1 MLSFVCS
8 FVCFSLT
15 LFLADGYYTDK
26 KKDKTYRGKGASCS
40 KYTCHM
46 IQQNCCCLRYI
57 LYDRFYLKL

>member
-26 KKDKTYRGKGASCS
+26 KKRQNISWQGSVLFKIYMSHGSAKLLLPQI
-40 KYTCHM
+40 YTV
-46 IQQNCCCLRYI
+46 
-57 LYDRFYLKL
+57 

>member
-26 KKDKTYRGKGASCS
+26 KKTKHIVASERLD
-40 KYTCHM
+40 
-46 IQQNCCCLRYI
+46 QNI
-57 LYDRFYLKL
+57 HVT

>member
-26 KKDKTYRGKGASCS
+26 KKR
-40 KYTCHM
+40 
-46 IQQNCCCLRYI
+46 QNISWQGSVLFKIYMSH
-57 LYDRFYLKL
+57 DSAKLLLP

>member
-26 KKDKTYRGKGASCS
+26 KKTKHIVARERLV
-40 KYTCHM
+40 
-46 IQQNCCCLRYI
+46 QNI
-57 LYDRFYLKL
+57 HVT

>member
-26 KKDKTYRGKGASCS
+26 KKTKHIVASERLDQNIYMS
-40 KYTCHM
+40 HDSAKLLLPQIYTV
-46 IQQNCCCLRYI
+46 
-57 LYDRFYLKL
+57 